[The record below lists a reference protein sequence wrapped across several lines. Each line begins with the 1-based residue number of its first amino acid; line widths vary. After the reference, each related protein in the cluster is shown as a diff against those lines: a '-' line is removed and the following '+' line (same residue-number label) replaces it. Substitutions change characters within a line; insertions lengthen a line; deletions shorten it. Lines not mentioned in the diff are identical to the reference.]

1 MMIYD
6 VFEHV
11 AMNKPVMAAV
21 IAAGT
26 AFLASLVSFL
36 SWRRIH
42 ADRWSIR
49 WPGRSDPVDSPHAT
63 HLMVEAKPRP
73 EDVRFLEEGLY
84 EFNARATGISDGKL
98 LSLFVR
104 TADGSPI
111 AGAFGWTWGGTC
123 YIRYLFVVENMRGHG
138 QGTMLMRAI
147 QKEANSRD
155 CRQIVLET
163 FDFQAFAFYQ
173 KFGFEEVGRVED
185 YPLGHQ
191 YLILVKRLP

>member
-1 MMIYD
+1 
-6 VFEHV
+6 
-11 AMNKPVMAAV
+11 MARPQRPSRFPTWHALDGGSKTQ
-21 IAAGT
+21 AG
-26 AFLASLVSFL
+26 
-36 SWRRIH
+36 
-42 ADRWSIR
+42 
-49 WPGRSDPVDSPHAT
+49 GR
-63 HLMVEAKPRP
+63 
-73 EDVRFLEEGLY
+73 RFLEESLY

-104 TADGSPI
+104 TPDGSPI

-123 YIRYLFVVENMRGHG
+123 YIRYLFVAENMRGRG

>member
-1 MMIYD
+1 MIYN

-11 AMNKPVMAAV
+11 AVNKPVMAAL

-26 AFLASLVSFL
+26 AFLASLVSFR
-36 SWRRIH
+36 SWWRIH

-49 WPGRSDPVDSPHAT
+49 WPGRSDPVDFSHGT

-73 EDVRFLEEGLY
+73 EDVRFLEECLY

-104 TADGSPI
+104 PDGSPI
-111 AGAFGWTWGGTC
+111 GRRLWLDVGRNLLHPLSLRCREHAWARPRHYAYARNT
-123 YIRYLFVVENMRGHG
+123 E
-138 QGTMLMRAI
+138 
-147 QKEANSRD
+147 EANSRD

>member
-1 MMIYD
+1 MRVFFCFALFGCAVVVMMMYG

-11 AMNKPVMAAV
+11 AMNKPVMAAL
-21 IAAGT
+21 ITAGT
-26 AFLASLVSFL
+26 AFLARLVSFL
-36 SWRRIH
+36 SWWRIH

-49 WPGRSDPVDSPHAT
+49 WPGRSGT

-73 EDVRFLEEGLY
+73 EDVRFLEECLY

-104 TADGSPI
+104 TPDGSPI

-123 YIRYLFVVENMRGHG
+123 YIRYLFVAENMRGRG

-147 QKEANSRD
+147 QKEANFSGLPAD
-155 CRQIVLET
+155 CT
-163 FDFQAFAFYQ
+163 
-173 KFGFEEVGRVED
+173 
-185 YPLGHQ
+185 
-191 YLILVKRLP
+191 

>member
-1 MMIYD
+1 
-6 VFEHV
+6 
-11 AMNKPVMAAV
+11 MARPQRPSRFP
-21 IAAGT
+21 T
-26 AFLASLVSFL
+26 
-36 SWRRIH
+36 WH
-42 ADRWSIR
+42 ALDGGSKTQAR
-49 WPGRSDPVDSPHAT
+49 GR
-63 HLMVEAKPRP
+63 
-73 EDVRFLEEGLY
+73 RFLEESLY

-104 TADGSPI
+104 TPDGSPI

-123 YIRYLFVVENMRGHG
+123 YIRYLFVAENMRGRG

>member
-1 MMIYD
+1 MRVFFCFALFGCAVVVMMMYG

-11 AMNKPVMAAV
+11 AMNKPVMAAL
-21 IAAGT
+21 ITAGT

-36 SWRRIH
+36 SWWRIH

-49 WPGRSDPVDSPHAT
+49 WPGRSAPVDFPHCT
-63 HLMVEAKPRP
+63 HLMVEAKPRL

-104 TADGSPI
+104 TPDGSPI

-123 YIRYLFVVENMRGHG
+123 YIRYLFVAENMRGHG
-138 QGTMLMRAI
+138 QGTMLMRAGET
-147 QKEANSRD
+147 EAKSRG

-163 FDFQAFAFYQ
+163 HGFQAPRFYQ
-173 KFGFEEVGRVED
+173 KLGFTIVGR
-185 YPLGHQ
+185 
-191 YLILVKRLP
+191 

>member
-1 MMIYD
+1 MWS
-6 VFEHV
+6 
-11 AMNKPVMAAV
+11 MNKPVMAAL

-36 SWRRIH
+36 SWSRIH

-49 WPGRSDPVDSPHAT
+49 WPGRSDPVDSPHGT

-73 EDVRFLEEGLY
+73 EDVRFLEESLY

-104 TADGSPI
+104 TPDGSPV

-123 YIRYLFVVENMRGHG
+123 YVRYLFVQEAARGRGHG
-138 QGTMLMRAI
+138 TALMQAVE
-147 QKEANSRD
+147 KEARSRS
-155 CRQIVLET
+155 CQQIVLET
-163 FDFQAFAFYQ
+163 FDFQAPVFYE
-173 KFGFEEVGRVED
+173 KLGFLTDGRISD
-185 YPLGHQ
+185 YPRGH
-191 YLILVKRLP
+191 